1 MKRIKYNLFQGY
13 EESDGTAILL
23 ESGMPWREAAE
34 EIAKREAYNGE
45 YEVFDDGEPEPVAE
59 PSTGEVL
66 DTLLGVS

>member
-13 EESDGTAILL
+13 EESDGSPLFL
-23 ESGMPWREAAE
+23 EVEMPWSDDGE
-34 EIAKREAYNGE
+34 EIAKTEAYNGE